1 MIVHDCKFVLTFKPV
16 KFFLHT
22 LLLSLCSLAWS
33 AEPSVTSVLPR
44 GGQKGS
50 EQTVVI
56 KGNRLLDP
64 EGIFFYTNGITAI
77 KLEPKDSKQIKATF
91 RISYEAPLGQHE
103 FRLRT
108 KNGMSKLWT
117 FWVGPFPNLQEKEPN
132 SSFEEAQLV
141 PNEITVNGTVTNEDV
156 DFFEIN
162 ATKGQRISAEIEA
175 IRLSGAMFDPYVA
188 ILDEKRFE
196 LASSDD
202 SEL

>member
-1 MIVHDCKFVLTFKPV
+1 M

-22 LLLSLCSLAWS
+22 LLLLLCSWAWS

-91 RISYEAPLGQHE
+91 RISNEAPLGQHE

-108 KNGMSKLWT
+108 KTGISKLWT
-117 FWVGPFPNLQEKEPN
+117 FWVGPFTNLQ
-132 SSFEEAQLV
+132 
-141 PNEITVNGTVTNEDV
+141 
-156 DFFEIN
+156 
-162 ATKGQRISAEIEA
+162 
-175 IRLSGAMFDPYVA
+175 
-188 ILDEKRFE
+188 
-196 LASSDD
+196 
-202 SEL
+202 